1 MSPKYI
7 ANGKQQS
14 TSSSSSSPEHKQQQQ
29 IQDNNV
35 TPQHQQKRVMFSE
48 TSKFLEF
55 ERIEDNNQVQPN
67 TPCVIGANEI
77 YVDQCLK
84 QKQQQQPQQQMANMF
99 IEGEKLSFKDKMK
112 LFAMQSG
119 EHLADNAENKF
130 KNSKKQREIES
141 KFEIK

>member
-1 MSPKYI
+1 
-7 ANGKQQS
+7 
-14 TSSSSSSPEHKQQQQ
+14 
-29 IQDNNV
+29 
-35 TPQHQQKRVMFSE
+35 MFSE

-77 YVDQCLK
+77 YVDQRLK
-84 QKQQQQPQQQMANMF
+84 QKQQQQQQQQMANMF

-119 EHLADNAENKF
+119 DHLADNAENKF